1 MYIRSREESIEQLSE
16 TLNPEQLRKA
26 ITQRYSALSLSVI
39 ADFRKEYADKLIDS
53 RFSAETINKLTKA
66 YYDEKINS

>member
-1 MYIRSREESIEQLSE
+1 MELLSE
-16 TLNPEQLRKA
+16 TLNTEQLRKA
-26 ITQRYSALSLSVI
+26 ITQRYNALALSVI
-39 ADFRKEYADKLIDS
+39 ADFKKEYADKLIDS